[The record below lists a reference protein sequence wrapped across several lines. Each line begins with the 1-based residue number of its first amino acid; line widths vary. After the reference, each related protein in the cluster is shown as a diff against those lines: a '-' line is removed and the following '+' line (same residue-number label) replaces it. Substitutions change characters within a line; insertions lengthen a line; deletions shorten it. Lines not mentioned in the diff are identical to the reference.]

1 MSIRTLFSSL
11 VLLSFVQVNAQ
22 SVAQWTA
29 WGDAAMVR
37 GDHYGASR
45 FYGEA
50 LAKEPGRMSLQ
61 WSQAEAC
68 RLSDQYDKAAELY
81 EKVQRKDMGR
91 QHPEALRWTAE
102 MQLCT
107 GNYADARSTWQ
118 KVLQKEKDKSS
129 FAAQRAVH
137 ALRGCAMA
145 DSLNAHPADVTIE
158 HLPEPVNSY
167 ASEFGA
173 RRDTSGALVF
183 SSLRGELSDEGEVE
197 DTAAYHVALFRAAS
211 EGSTWAGP
219 QPYPTTAPLNEDRA
233 NTAWSSDG
241 RYLYFTRC
249 LAGSPCTIVAQ
260 ELATGSITELQGL
273 NDGSRNTQPMVAVV
287 DGSERLFFASD
298 RPGGVGGMDLWWG
311 HLNGNTVRDLFPLLG
326 AVNTPGDESTP
337 FYEATEARLYFSS
350 NFLPGLG
357 GSDIFVSAHRD
368 DVFEAPKNWGTP
380 FNSPANDLYAAVY
393 PAKHSGLLTSNR
405 VGSLAK
411 KGETCCSDIYLLT
424 FPAPPQVYVPED
436 IVKADTV
443 LTVQE
448 RLTDLRSKLPVRLY
462 FHNDEP
468 DPRSWNTGTAQRYD
482 ATYDAYK
489 ALLPAYRKANVSSTS
504 TAALVNF
511 FRDEVDK
518 GRADLDAAIPVLR
531 QALDEGQRIEL
542 VVRGFASPLAKSD
555 YNKNLSLR
563 RIQSVVNQ
571 LRAVDGGVF
580 IPYLEDR
587 AGNGGK
593 LTITPAPFGEDRTA
607 VGVSDDL
614 GDLTNS
620 VYAVAAAMERRIEI
634 EQLLEAP
641 AEGVTAQM
649 DRTLIDLGPHMINDT
664 ATVRYFLYN
673 RGSTPLK
680 LLDITADCGCTTAKP
695 GKSTLAPGES
705 TALVVE
711 FNGRAPEGPMQRNIV
726 VLTDGVPQRIELRLI
741 GTMHY

>member
-1 MSIRTLFSSL
+1 MVIRAVFCSL
-11 VLLSFVQVNAQ
+11 MLLPLVQVTAQ
-22 SVAQWTA
+22 SVSQWTA

-50 LAKEPGRMSLQ
+50 LAKEPGRMALQ

-107 GNYADARSTWQ
+107 GNYTDARSTWQ
-118 KVLQKEKDKSS
+118 KVLQKEKDKGSLIALR
-129 FAAQRAVH
+129 AAY

-145 DSLNAHPADVTIE
+145 DSLNANAADVTIE

-173 RRDTSGALVF
+173 RRDTSGAIVF
-183 SSLRGELSDEGEVE
+183 SSLRGELKDDGEVE
-197 DTAAYHVALFRAAS
+197 DTAAYHVGLFRATGDGANWS
-211 EGSTWAGP
+211 AA
-219 QPYPTTAPLNEDRA
+219 QPYPSAAPLNEDRA
-233 NTAWSSDG
+233 NTAWSADG

-249 LAGSPCTIVAQ
+249 LVGSPCTIVAQ
-260 ELATGSITELQGL
+260 EVATGTITDLLGL
-273 NDGSRNTQPMVAVV
+273 NDGSRNTQPMVTTVE
-287 DGSERLFFASD
+287 GSERLLFASD
-298 RPGGVGGMDLWWG
+298 RPGGAGGMDLWWG
-311 HLNGNTVRDLFPLLG
+311 HLNGTSVRDLFPLLG
-326 AVNTPGDESTP
+326 AVNTPGDESAP
-337 FYEATEARLYFSS
+337 FYEATESKLYFSS

-357 GSDIFVSAHRD
+357 GYDLFVSAHHD

-393 PAKHSGLLTSNR
+393 PEQHSGLLTSNR

-411 KGETCCSDIYLLT
+411 KGETCCSDIYQLT

-436 IVKADTV
+436 IAKADTV
-443 LTVQE
+443 LTVEE

-468 DPRSWNTGTAQRYD
+468 DPRTWNSGTAQRYD

-489 ALLPAYRKANVSSTS
+489 ALLPAYRKANVSSTN
-504 TAALVNF
+504 TADLVKF
-511 FRDEVDK
+511 FRDEVEQ

-571 LRAVDGGVF
+571 LRGVEGGVF
-580 IPYLEDR
+580 IPYLEGT
-587 AGNGGK
+587 AANGGK

-607 VGVSDDL
+607 TGVSDDL
-614 GDLTNS
+614 GDLKNS
-620 VYAVAAAMERRIEI
+620 VYAVAAARERRIEI

-641 AEGVTAQM
+641 AAGVTAQM
-649 DRTLIDLGPHMINDT
+649 DRTLIDLGQHLINDT
-664 ATVRYFLYN
+664 ATVRYFIYN
-673 RGSTPLK
+673 RGDAPLN

-705 TALVVE
+705 TALEVQ
-711 FNGRAPEGPMQRNIV
+711 FNGRAPEGPMQRNIAV
-726 VLTDGVPQRIELRLI
+726 MTDGVPDRIVLRLI